1 MASIEHPGA
10 RSALTQEESAMIPH
24 HHLLAYVAILTVAL
38 CSAVLQTSSGPDWAE
53 ADLGATL
60 ALLSGQFGSP

>member
-1 MASIEHPGA
+1 
-10 RSALTQEESAMIPH
+10 MIPH